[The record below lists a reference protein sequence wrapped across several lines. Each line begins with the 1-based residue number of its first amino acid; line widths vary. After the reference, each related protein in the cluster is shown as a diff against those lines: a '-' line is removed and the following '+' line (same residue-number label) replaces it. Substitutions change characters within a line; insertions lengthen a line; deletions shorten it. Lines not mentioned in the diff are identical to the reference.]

1 MIRFD
6 FLKTVEIFKSL
17 DRYELD
23 NLSAFLTR
31 RAIYQDEVLFHEG
44 DEGDELYIVYKGKLG
59 ISVELPSGDYVEVA
73 EFGPGDFFGE
83 MSIFQ
88 KEPRSAA
95 CVVKEDGVLLSL
107 KANDFF
113 RLGDTRPQTSIRII
127 HRMLDIT
134 VNRLRNTNGLLSD
147 MVQWGEEA
155 SRRAAT
161 DEHTGLYNREFFDTT
176 LKQRLRESRRR
187 KEPLCLSMIDLDR
200 FGKLNKQYGEALC
213 DLILKKCAE
222 VFQSV
227 FSERDII
234 ARYGG
239 DEFAVILPGRSITE
253 AAELCTAVCRNI
265 RQVTMQDNSGHPIIL
280 TTSIGVASVQSQKIS
295 GTELIRRADEALY
308 QAKEAGKDRSVCYGV
323 KKDKPMKKS
332 DITSIAAKNK
342 IIRNIA
348 GAMQEGDT
356 FLILGHHNPDED
368 CIASMVSISLMLK
381 KLNKSVFILLTEEV
395 HERYHYLLNIC
406 RYNAIRIISDCSEV
420 DEHFDTICVV
430 DTPKPAMLQTC
441 PSADKLLKSPEIRL
455 IEFDH
460 HLAADS
466 AYIAPLP
473 YALVADASS
482 TCEHIGYLALKMCLR
497 PELAGDI
504 DLKNLFT
511 RNFVLAVLTG
521 IVGDSKMGKYIKN
534 RKEQWYYD
542 LFSTTFAHLLEETT
556 EKGSSNL
563 STIDEVFDEI
573 TRLSRLEELCFSWF
587 MEDIGKTK
595 FVHYS
600 LLPQKHTNPLP
611 PEIDLDLLINTA
623 RAVTDSM
630 AEKSGKLGMVAYYDP
645 LEKSDLIQFRLRR
658 SHTYRGLDLRN
669 ILSEAGITN
678 GGGHEGAVGFRIP
691 RSEVPNLQTFVDS
704 LIRIIEG
711 LAENPV

>member
-6 FLKTVEIFKSL
+6 FLKTVDIFKSL
-17 DRYELD
+17 DRYELE
-23 NLSAFLTR
+23 NLSGFLTR
-31 RAIYQDEVLFHEG
+31 RAIYRDEILFHEG
-44 DEGDELYIVYKGKLG
+44 DDGDELYIVYKGRLG
-59 ISVELPSGDYVEVA
+59 VSVELPSGDSVEVA

-88 KEPRSAA
+88 QEPRSAA
-95 CVVKEDGVLLSL
+95 CVVKENGVLLSL
-107 KANDFF
+107 KADDFF
-113 RLGDTRPQTSIRII
+113 RLGDTRPRTSVRII

-134 VNRLRNTNGLLSD
+134 VSRLRNTNGLLSD

-187 KEPLCLSMIDLDR
+187 KEPLCLAMVDLDR
-200 FGKLNKQYGEALC
+200 FGKLNEQYGEALC
-213 DLILKKCAE
+213 DSILKTCAG
-222 VFQSV
+222 VFTEV

-234 ARYGG
+234 TRYGG
-239 DEFAVILPGRSITE
+239 DEFAIILPGRSITE
-253 AAELCTAVCRNI
+253 AAELCTRVCRGI
-265 RQVTMQDNSGHPIIL
+265 RNAEAKDNSGKKISL
-280 TTSIGVASVQSQKIS
+280 TASIGVASVQRQRIS
-295 GTELIRRADEALY
+295 GEELIRRADESLY
-308 QAKEAGKDRSVCYGV
+308 QAKDAGRDRSVCYGV
-323 KKDKPMKKS
+323 RKDKPMKKS
-332 DITSIAAKNK
+332 DITSIAQKNR
-342 IIRNIA
+342 ITRNIA
-348 GAMQEGDT
+348 RAMQEGET

-368 CIASMVSISLMLK
+368 CIASMVSISLLLK

-406 RYNAIRIISDCSEV
+406 RYNAIRTISDCSEV
-420 DEHFDTICVV
+420 DDHFDTICVV

-441 PSADKLLKSPEIRL
+441 PSADRLLKSPEVRIL
-455 IEFDH
+455 EFDH

-466 AYIAPLP
+466 AYIAPLQ

-497 PELAGDI
+497 PELAGNI
-504 DLKNLFT
+504 DTEHLFT

-563 STIDEVFDEI
+563 SNIDEVFDEI
-573 TRLSRLEELCFSWF
+573 TRLSKLEELCFSWF
-587 MEDIGKTK
+587 MEDIGESPL
-595 FVHYS
+595 VHYS
-600 LLPQKHTNPLP
+600 LLPRKHTNPLP
-611 PEIDLDLLINTA
+611 PDIDLDLLINTA

-630 AEKSGKLGMVAYYDP
+630 AEKSGKLGMVVYYDP

-691 RSEVPNLQTFVDS
+691 RTEVPDLQAFVDS

-711 LAENPV
+711 LAENSA